1 MNNIISLFDFY
12 SNPVGD
18 LEDAYVQ
25 YPVNAA
31 SASSPK
37 DYITRLVHLT
47 IDNSEDGHQ
56 PSISSGAVDSPFS
69 IVVLP
74 PTETSGENGDIYD
87 RYYEVDRKVY
97 ASVASVSAA
106 DMSGKCSMD
115 VSGSKGSTRTV
126 PTYRDYEGLTHN
138 GTSPDQAVPRSMSD
152 EISNIVL

>member
-12 SNPVGD
+12 SNSIGD

-31 SASSPK
+31 SAVSSK
-37 DYITRLVHLT
+37 DYITRLVHLK
-47 IDNSEDGHQ
+47 IDGAGTDH

-74 PTETSGENGDIYD
+74 PTESTGENGDIYD

-97 ASVASVSAA
+97 ADVA
-106 DMSGKCSMD
+106 
-115 VSGSKGSTRTV
+115 
-126 PTYRDYEGLTHN
+126 
-138 GTSPDQAVPRSMSD
+138 
-152 EISNIVL
+152 